1 MKFVQALA
9 VLLTTAALAACQ
21 PPAAVEETPA
31 PEVVAAET
39 PVSLPCG
46 IIAHRGWT
54 ASRSTGLTPALTI
67 AGEVDLGTPGYAVS
81 LARDPAEAAGA
92 AEPRLILTLTPPS
105 GMVTQVVT
113 AHPVNYFGPAPN
125 AITQV
130 HIACDGQ
137 DITSIA
143 VTAE

>member
-1 MKFVQALA
+1 MKFAQALA

-21 PPAAVEETPA
+21 PPPAEEAPA

-39 PVSLPCG
+39 PISLPCG

-54 ASRSTGLTPALTI
+54 ASRSSGSTPALTI
-67 AGEVDLGTPGYAVS
+67 AGEVDLGTPGYAIS

-92 AEPRLILTLTPPS
+92 AEPRLILTLTPPA

-113 AHPVNYFGPAPN
+113 AHPVNYFGPAPD

-137 DITSIA
+137 DITSVA
-143 VTAE
+143 VAAE

>member
-9 VLLTTAALAACQ
+9 VLLTTAALTACQ
-21 PPAAVEETPA
+21 PPPAEETPA

-54 ASRSTGLTPALTI
+54 ASRSSGSTPALTI

-81 LARDPAEAAGA
+81 LARDPADAPGS
-92 AEPRLILTLTPPS
+92 AEPRLLLTLTPPS

-113 AHPVNYFGPAPN
+113 AHPVNYFGPAPD

-137 DITSIA
+137 DITNIA
-143 VTAE
+143 VTAQ

>member
-21 PPAAVEETPA
+21 PPPAEEPPA
-31 PEVVAAET
+31 PEVVAAEAA
-39 PVSLPCG
+39 VALPCG

-54 ASRSTGLTPALTI
+54 ASRSTGSTPALTI
-67 AGEVDLGTPGYAVS
+67 AGEVDLGTPGYSVS
-81 LARDPAEAAGA
+81 LARDPADATDT
-92 AEPRLILTLTPPS
+92 AEPRLLLTLTPPA
-105 GMVTQVVT
+105 GMVTEVVT

-125 AITQV
+125 AITSV

-137 DITSIA
+137 DITNITLA
-143 VTAE
+143 AQ

>member
-1 MKFVQALA
+1 MKFAQALA
-9 VLLTTAALAACQ
+9 VLLTTAALTACQ
-21 PPAAVEETPA
+21 PPPAEETPA
-31 PEVVAAET
+31 PEVVAGET
-39 PVSLPCG
+39 PISLPCG

-54 ASRSTGLTPALTI
+54 AARSSGSTPALTI

-81 LARDPAEAAGA
+81 LARDPTDAGGS
-92 AEPRLILTLTPPS
+92 AEPRLILTLMPPS

-113 AHPVNYFGPAPN
+113 AHPVNYFGPAPD

-137 DITSIA
+137 DITAIA
-143 VTAE
+143 VTAQ